1 MKHLFIYGTLLAF
14 LSLGFIACDQTAG
27 PDEIFQDTSA
37 IVNFEITPSEVNFTS
52 ANDGIKDITVQ
63 VSFEASTINLGND
76 EQLTLSVFNRS
87 TDELVLQRTLTESS
101 TANLYEETI
110 PFETKTTF
118 FSDYIVYLRI
128 SGDNSS
134 TSYAQG
140 KLKISGFS
148 VVPPTIISV
157 NNPESII
164 RPNQGNRA
172 VAFQAKVFDDE
183 GMDTIEGVYMR
194 LISQQTGSEVSGS
207 PFQLY
212 DDGDNGGDPAAN
224 DSTFTLGLQ
233 INSSNQL
240 QDYDLEYFAI
250 DRGGLVSDTVKSTF
264 SIIE

>member
-1 MKHLFIYGTLLAF
+1 LKHLFIYGTLLAF
-14 LSLGFIACDQTAG
+14 ISLGFIACDQTAG
-27 PDEIFQDTSA
+27 PGEIFQDKSA
-37 IVNFEITPSEVNFTS
+37 IVNFEITPSDVSFTP
-52 ANDGIKDITVQ
+52 ADDGIRDTTVQ
-63 VSFEASTINLGND
+63 VSFEAMTINLEDN
-76 EQLTLSVFNRS
+76 EQLTLSVFNRLS
-87 TDELVLQRTLTESS
+87 DELVLQRTLTESA
-101 TANLYEETI
+101 TTNRYEATI

-134 TSYAQG
+134 SSYAQG

-148 VVPPTIISV
+148 VVPPEIVSV
-157 NNPESII
+157 NNPEFIR

-172 VAFQAKVFDDE
+172 VSFQAKVFDDE
-183 GMDTIEGVYMR
+183 GMDTIEAVYMR
-194 LISQQTGSEVSGS
+194 LISQQTGSELSGS

-212 DDGDNGGDPAAN
+212 DDGDSGGDPVAN